1 LIGSCEKIKM
11 RILGLDVGDR
21 RIGVAMSDPMGI
33 LASALTVIER
43 KGDRANLKSILD
55 IIKENE
61 VGCIVVGLPRSM
73 DGSIGK
79 QAAKTN
85 DFVEELS
92 ELTDVPIR
100 MWDETLST
108 VTAERLL
115 RDAGRDLRQMKKRKD
130 AAAAAVI
137 LQWYLDSIRTEIVQT
152 TDWSD
157 SMEALQKDRGG
168 FPLSR
173 E

>member
-1 LIGSCEKIKM
+1 M

-21 RIGVAMSDPMGI
+21 RIGVAMSDPMEI

-43 KGDRANLKSILD
+43 NGDGTALNSILD
-55 IIKENE
+55 MVEENE
-61 VGCIVVGLPRSM
+61 VGCIVVGLPRLM

-85 DFVEELS
+85 AFVKELS

-108 VTAERLL
+108 VIAERLL
-115 RDAGRDLRQMKKRKD
+115 RDAGRDRRETRKRRD

-137 LQWYLDSIRTEIVQT
+137 LQWYLDSVRDEI
-152 TDWSD
+152 
-157 SMEALQKDRGG
+157 
-168 FPLSR
+168 SR
-173 E
+173 ETTAQE

>member
-1 LIGSCEKIKM
+1 M

-43 KGDRANLKSILD
+43 EGDGTDVESILD
-55 IIKENE
+55 MIKENE

-85 DFVEELS
+85 AFVEDLA
-92 ELTDVPIR
+92 ELTDVPIK
-100 MWDETLST
+100 MWDERLST
-108 VTAERLL
+108 VIAEGLL
-115 RDAGRDLRQMKKRKD
+115 KDAGKDRRQMKKRRD

-137 LQWYLDSIRTEIVQT
+137 LQWYLDSTR
-152 TDWSD
+152 
-157 SMEALQKDRGG
+157 
-168 FPLSR
+168 P
-173 E
+173 